1 MLTEEEK
8 NGDKKKKC
16 EQKILYDVNE
26 HMREL
31 IKEIVTSHQ
40 EDGYDK
46 FEKISMFLR
55 EKNTKLD
62 NFQYIHPEKKIKNVI
77 NITPI
82 EKKVILKE
90 INKSDKSI
98 KPINNY
104 MEDILAQ
111 SELLE
116 WGGISFS
123 DIEWYKI
130 RTAIKKLLVENNCE
144 FIRFFGKIYGINSDY
159 YIIQGLPRNY
169 PMKNP
174 PIHVESKGNEG
185 INLIDIHFG

>member
-1 MLTEEEK
+1 MLTEEQKNGEK
-8 NGDKKKKC
+8 NSKGEK
-16 EQKILYDVNE
+16 KILYDVNE

-62 NFQYIHPEKKIKNVI
+62 NFQYVHPEKLIKNVI
-77 NITPI
+77 NVTPL
-82 EKKVILKE
+82 EKKTILKE
-90 INKSDKSI
+90 INKQDKSI
-98 KPINNY
+98 KVLNNY

-116 WGGISFS
+116 WGGVSFNEL
-123 DIEWYKI
+123 EWYKI
-130 RTAIKKLLVENNCE
+130 RIATKKLLLENNCE
-144 FIRFFGKIYGINSDY
+144 YIRFFGKIFGIHSDY
-159 YIIQGLPRNY
+159 
-169 PMKNP
+169 
-174 PIHVESKGNEG
+174 
-185 INLIDIHFG
+185 

>member
-1 MLTEEEK
+1 MLTEEQK
-8 NGDKKKKC
+8 NGELKKKS
-16 EQKILYDVNE
+16 EQKILYDEQE

-62 NFQYIHPEKKIKNVI
+62 NFQYIHPEKKIKSVI

-123 DIEWYKI
+123 DIEW
-130 RTAIKKLLVENNCE
+130 
-144 FIRFFGKIYGINSDY
+144 
-159 YIIQGLPRNY
+159 
-169 PMKNP
+169 
-174 PIHVESKGNEG
+174 
-185 INLIDIHFG
+185 